1 MKNIH
6 ISIVPPFEKP
16 DPASDLTV
24 FSPVK
29 DYVPEYD
36 TKDYLSQCMEYAIKY
51 GTYLVPAVFSAFD
64 YLCMT
69 IIDREGNIFGY
80 VSGQLSAQG
89 MASIVEQTMTG
100 QRVQ

>member
-29 DYVPEYD
+29 AYVPEYD

-51 GTYLVPAVFSAFD
+51 GTYLVPALFSAFD

-80 VSGQLSAQG
+80 VSGQLA
-89 MASIVEQTMTG
+89 A
-100 QRVQ
+100 